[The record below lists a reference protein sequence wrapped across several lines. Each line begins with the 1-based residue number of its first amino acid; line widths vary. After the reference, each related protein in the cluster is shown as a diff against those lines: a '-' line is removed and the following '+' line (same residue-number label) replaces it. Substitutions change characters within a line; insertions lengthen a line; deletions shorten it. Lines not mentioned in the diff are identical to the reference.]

1 MTRTDIQQTVVEA
14 LVAVAPEIDP
24 VSLKPDVPLRDQTEL
39 DSMDFLR
46 FVIELHRRVGVDVP
60 ESDYQKLTTVAA
72 AVDYLVSRLARAPC

>member
-24 VSLKPDVPLRDQTEL
+24 ASLKLDLPLRDQTEL

-60 ESDYQKLTTVAA
+60 ESDYQKLTTVTA